1 MKCNVNNAMGS
12 KSSFLWASMLTSM
25 TFPKAQEVK
34 NGEQFLKMLRL
45 GGMENSRNK
54 VNNPGSRKTNVITF
68 MK

>member
-1 MKCNVNNAMGS
+1 
-12 KSSFLWASMLTSM
+12 M